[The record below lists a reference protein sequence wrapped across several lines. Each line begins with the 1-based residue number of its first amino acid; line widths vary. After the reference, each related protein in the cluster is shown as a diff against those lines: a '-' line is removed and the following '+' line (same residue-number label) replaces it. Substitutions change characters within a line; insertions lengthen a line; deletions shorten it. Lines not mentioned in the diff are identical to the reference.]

1 MKRIL
6 YTLSLS
12 IFAVAVTAQNVE
24 FKSANFKDD
33 KDGLNKA
40 IDNIKLGDE
49 ALELGNEAIIA
60 VTDPGDYFEQ
70 ALFYYLQAN
79 DFNPSNA
86 ELNFK
91 IGNAYLYTHDKV
103 KALEHLEKALEL
115 NPDSDPDIYYYL
127 GQAYHINEDL
137 NEAETAYKK
146 FKSTAKSK
154 LFEAFE
160 SWVNKYLNEIESARE
175 HMGNPER
182 VWVDNLSEIN
192 TENSE
197 MGPCI
202 STDGELLTF
211 CSDRPNDNSANDYGN
226 YDFDIYMTTWDGEAW
241 GTVSSAGEF
250 VNSGEDD
257 ISSALS
263 YDGTKMLMYKS
274 TDGQTDI
281 FECELSGLT
290 WGGPRNFHKSINTA
304 ENQSNAS
311 YNFDGFRLYYV
322 TDQKTGSNIGGYD
335 IYFAGLQDPH
345 NDFWAKGVSA
355 SRTVNTKYNEG
366 SVFMTPDGNTMYF
379 SSQGHNSIGGYDIF
393 VVRQDQGEWKEIE
406 NLGYPVNSTGDDIVI
421 GITANGKYA
430 YIASNRAGGEGG
442 MDIYKVTFW
451 GPPKQFLVDAEDYLL
466 ASIAE
471 PVKDVQIAESAEVN
485 RNSLTVFKGKTI
497 DHLTEEPVEADIEI
511 TDLGTGEVINTVT
524 TNSATGKFLI
534 SLPAGKNYA
543 ITVKADGY
551 LFHSEN
557 FDLPDDS
564 DYNLVDKTIYLKNI
578 AVGSK
583 IALRN
588 VFFETGKADIKSESN
603 AELNRL
609 VDLLKDV
616 PSLKIELSG
625 HTDDQGSDSFNLT
638 LSQDRAEAV
647 MNWLIA
653 KGIDAGR
660 LSAKGYGETVPLA
673 SNATAAGR
681 QENRRTEFL
690 ITAN

>member
-1 MKRIL
+1 MKRTIN
-6 YTLSLS
+6 TLFLAV
-12 IFAVAVTAQNVE
+12 IAVAVTAQNVE

-33 KDGLNKA
+33 KDGLKA
-40 IDNIKLGDE
+40 ATDAIKLGDE
-49 ALELGNEAIIA
+49 ALEAGNEAVYA
-60 VTDPGDYFEQ
+60 VQDPGEHFER
-70 ALFYYLQAN
+70 ALFYYHQAQ
-79 DFNPSNA
+79 DFNPNNA

-91 IGNAYLYTHDKV
+91 IGNATLYTHN
-103 KALEHLEKALEL
+103 KADALSYLEKALEL
-115 NPDSDPDIYYYL
+115 DPGIDPDIYYYL
-127 GQAYHINEDL
+127 GQAYHINNDL
-137 NEAETAYKK
+137 NNAETMYKK
-146 FKSTAKSK
+146 FKSEAKSK
-154 LFEAFE
+154 LFEVFE
-160 SWVNKYLNEIESARE
+160 SWVTKYLKEIEYARGM
-175 HMGNPER
+175 MGSPER
-182 VWVDNLSEIN
+182 VWVDNLAEVN
-192 TENSE
+192 TEYSE

-211 CSDRPNDNSANDYGN
+211 CSDRPNSNSPNDYGN
-226 YDFDIYMTTWDGEAW
+226 YDFNIYQTWWDGDKW
-241 GTVSSAGEF
+241 GTVESAGEF
-250 VNSGEDD
+250 INSGEDD
-257 ISSALS
+257 MTASLS
-263 YDGTKMLMYKS
+263 YDGQTMLLYKE

-281 FECELSGLT
+281 FVSDLQGLN
-290 WGGPRNFHKSINTA
+290 WGGPRNFHKSVNTG
-304 ENQSNAS
+304 ENQAVSS
-311 YNFDGFRLYYV
+311 YNYDGWYLYYI

-335 IYFAGLQDPH
+335 IYKAGLQDPH

-355 SRTVNTKYNEG
+355 SRDVNTKYNEG
-366 SVFMTPDGNTMYF
+366 SVFMHPDGQTMYF

-393 VVRQDQGEWKEIE
+393 VCYQDQGQWKDAI

-451 GPPKQFLVDAEDYLL
+451 GPPKQFLVDSEDYLL

-471 PVKDVQIAESAEVN
+471 PVKDVQIAETADVN
-485 RNSLTVFKGKTI
+485 RKSLTVFKGKTI
-497 DHLTEEPVEADIEI
+497 DYLTSEPVQAEIEI
-511 TDLGTGEVINTVT
+511 TDLGKGEVINTVT

-543 ITVKADGY
+543 ITVRAEGY

-557 FDLPDDS
+557 FDLPNDS
-564 DYNLVDKTIYLKNI
+564 EYNMVDKTIPLKNI

-603 AELNRL
+603 AELMRL
-609 VDLLKDV
+609 VDLLQQV
-616 PSLKIELSG
+616 PGLEIELSG
-625 HTDDQGSDSFNLT
+625 HTDDQGSDSFNMQ

-647 MNWLIA
+647 MNWLIS

-660 LSAKGYGETVPLA
+660 LTAKGYGETVPIA
-673 SNATAAGR
+673 SNSTATGR
-681 QENRRTEFL
+681 AENRRTEFL